1 VAHPEDLHR
10 LLQAERTAE
19 ERLHA
24 ARAATD
30 AALKDVRK
38 EEGISYG
45 RLAALT
51 GLSAE
56 TLRSRVVQ
64 PHAAAKKARQAELSR
79 LMEVTPSLS
88 AAEAARQLGT
98 SRTQLTVMLGDGRL
112 HEVEVEGRAR
122 KRIAMD
128 AAWDAAVQAYEAKRH
143 RTT

>member
-1 VAHPEDLHR
+1 MGHPEDLLR
-10 LLQAERTAE
+10 LLAAEREAE
-19 ERLHA
+19 ERLRA

-30 AALKDVRK
+30 ATLKAVR
-38 EEGISYG
+38 EEGLSYG

-51 GLSAE
+51 GLTAE

-64 PHAAAKKARQAELSR
+64 PHAAARQARQAATSR
-79 LMEVTPSLS
+79 LMEVRPTLS
-88 AAEAARQLGT
+88 AAEAARRLGT
-98 SRTQLTVMLGDGRL
+98 SRTQITVLVGGGRL

-128 AAWDAAVQAYEAKRH
+128 AAWDAAVRAYEAKRH